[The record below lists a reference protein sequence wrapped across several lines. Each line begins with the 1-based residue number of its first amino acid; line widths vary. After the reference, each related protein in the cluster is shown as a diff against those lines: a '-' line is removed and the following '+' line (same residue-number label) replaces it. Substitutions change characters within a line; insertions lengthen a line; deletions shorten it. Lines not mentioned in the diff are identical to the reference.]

1 MKCSL
6 GGGAAPETSSNL
18 EQNLPHLRRL
28 EPDLRVGEA
37 KGRQPCGRVDLVT
50 ATVSDLLRRRAV
62 VPQSVGFHNQPEPW
76 PEEVD
81 AEAVHPYG
89 SPGCRQAEVAD
100 QPKEDP
106 LEFGVGEPERASVE
120 DPAQRRN
127 PACQRIP
134 SSPERSVSGSMRS
147 SLSASLIAASSGRGS
162 SPVAR
167 STSVLIGLVIG
178 MPIRLCSSLGSSERR
193 RWRRMP

>member
-81 AEAVHPYG
+81 TEAVHPYA
-89 SPGCRQAEVAD
+89 SPGCRQADVAD
-100 QPKEDP
+100 QPEEDP
-106 LEFGVGEPERASVE
+106 LEFGVGEPERASIE
-120 DPAQRRN
+120 DPAHRRN
-127 PACQRIP
+127 PALPAHPIEPRAKRFRIDEIELVCFVD
-134 SSPERSVSGSMRS
+134 SGFERSGFES
-147 SLSASLIAASSGRGS
+147 
-162 SPVAR
+162 
-167 STSVLIGLVIG
+167 
-178 MPIRLCSSLGSSERR
+178 RR
-193 RWRRMP
+193 KVD